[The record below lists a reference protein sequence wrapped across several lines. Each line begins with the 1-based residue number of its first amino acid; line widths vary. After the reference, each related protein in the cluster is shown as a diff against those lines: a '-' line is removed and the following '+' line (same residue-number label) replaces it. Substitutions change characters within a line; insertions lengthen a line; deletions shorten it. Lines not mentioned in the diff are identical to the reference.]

1 MSDTIITK
9 KVNISDT
16 VFDCFYD
23 PYDVDGLTDRCL
35 NKLKETGALN
45 DLDDDMLDDLTVTLY
60 ESIRTLI
67 DNFETLGCVSR
78 FTENVGVTIEGKN
91 LIVGINETINNIKK
105 YTK

>member
-1 MSDTIITK
+1 MNTIITK
-9 KVNISDT
+9 RVNISDI

-23 PYDVDGLTDRCL
+23 PYDVDGLIDRCL

-45 DLDDDMLDDLTVTLY
+45 GLDDDMLDDLNVTLY
-60 ESIRTLI
+60 ESIGALI
-67 DNFETLGCVSR
+67 DNFEAIGCVTR

-91 LIVGINETINNIKK
+91 LIVGFNEAINNIKK

>member
-1 MSDTIITK
+1 MSKNILTRRA
-9 KVNISDT
+9 NISDI

-23 PYDVDGLTDRCL
+23 PYDVDSLIDRCL
-35 NKLKETGALN
+35 NKLKETGALTG
-45 DLDDDMLDDLTVTLY
+45 LDDDMLEDLNVTLY
-60 ESIRTLI
+60 ESIRALI

-91 LIVGINETINNIKK
+91 LIVGINETINNIKR